1 MKLWRHL
8 LFALN
13 SAWQSFWR
21 SAAVSLAATATVT
34 LILTMAGINLLVGH
48 TLAGV
53 LDEYRAR
60 VSVISISVADD
71 TPLTTVT
78 DFNDQLRSDPPV
90 VGVSYLIN
98 DEALAGFQADPV
110 TPHIAL
116 HVEGNHGAAKL
127 MVRLVKL
134 ADQ

>member
-1 MKLWRHL
+1 MDTMKLWRHL

-53 LDEYRAR
+53 LDQYRAR

-78 DFNDQLRSDPPV
+78 DFEDQLRSDPRV
-90 VGVSYLIN
+90 VGVSYLSK
-98 DEALAGFQADPV
+98 DEAL
-110 TPHIAL
+110 
-116 HVEGNHGAAKL
+116 
-127 MVRLVKL
+127 
-134 ADQ
+134 